1 MLIQDLYERYS
12 SLAFTM
18 PSDRAVAILGLQE
31 RLAQA
36 FGTKAAYGFFEV
48 YFARGLLWRRGQ
60 TQELPRIKQPEGR
73 HVPSW
78 SWFSRE
84 GTIRY
89 MDLKFKRIDWMTR
102 EFRNVFSNRKGL
114 RSARG
119 SSLKFPECASVL
131 HGIAKRMDVTKEEMM
146 AETIFDDDTDYEV
159 EDIRCVII
167 GYDKTKYVLEDP
179 KYHVL
184 VITKG
189 KGSTKSEVYERVGVA
204 SLSPTQVADKGSWVK
219 IE

>member
-1 MLIQDLYERYS
+1 MYERYS
-12 SLAFTM
+12 GLAFTM

-36 FGTKAAYGFFEV
+36 FETKAAYGFFEV

-60 TQELPRIKQPEGR
+60 TQALPRIKQPDGL

-78 SWFSRE
+78 SWFSRD
-84 GTIRY
+84 GAIRY

-102 EFRNVFSNRKGL
+102 EFKNVFSNQKGP
-114 RSARG
+114 RTARG
-119 SSLKFPECASVL
+119 SSLRFPERASVL
-131 HGIAKRMDVTKEEMM
+131 YGIAKRMDVTKEEMM
-146 AETIFDDDTDYEV
+146 ADTIFDDNTDYEV
-159 EDIRCVII
+159 ENIRCVTI

-179 KYHVL
+179 RYHVL
-184 VITKG
+184 VIAKCQ
-189 KGSTKSEVYERVGVA
+189 GSAEGECYERIGVA
-204 SLSPTQVADKGSWVK
+204 SLRPAQVAAKGSWVR